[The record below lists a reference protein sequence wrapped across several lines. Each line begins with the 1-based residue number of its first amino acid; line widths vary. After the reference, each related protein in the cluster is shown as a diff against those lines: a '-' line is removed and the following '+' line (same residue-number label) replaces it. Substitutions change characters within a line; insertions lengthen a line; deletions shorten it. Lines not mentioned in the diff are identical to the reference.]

1 MFVVFV
7 FLFTAVLSLKL
18 CFLLPRFP
26 FWQCLPWSRA
36 GLQFVSSSSA
46 PPPWPAWRTP
56 VSKDIS
62 HFPAGSGSSGA
73 ELKISYLHRN
83 KSFFRISGSKN
94 SKAHDNF
101 FFFFPKILVAGLL
114 NGNTWNTVL
123 GAFYLLKE
131 FCCWYFMWTW
141 NKWAIKYS
149 FWVFIRIELEVTL
162 PNSF

>member
-101 FFFFPKILVAGLL
+101 FFFFSQNSRSWTIKWKYLKYCFGSFLSSERILLL
-114 NGNTWNTVL
+114 V
-123 GAFYLLKE
+123 FYVNLK
-131 FCCWYFMWTW
+131 
-141 NKWAIKYS
+141 
-149 FWVFIRIELEVTL
+149 
-162 PNSF
+162 